1 METNVKQ
8 IKTTHK
14 MATSKIGKLLFTM
27 SIPAIFSMLIQALYN
42 IVDSLY
48 VSRITETNNELTALN
63 YAFPIQM
70 IVLAISLGIGVG
82 TSSVISRCLGAKKQK
97 KADDAA
103 KTGLII
109 TFFAYLITLGCSFFV
124 PKLFMMIYHD
134 SENIKHLSIQYLQIV
149 MAFSIGSYFEVV
161 ISKILQGT
169 GNMITPMIS
178 QLIGAITNIILD
190 PIMIYGIGPVPEMGV
205 KGAAY
210 ATVIG
215 QVASAI
221 LLFVFHMKLNKEFE
235 HDVKYMKPDSGI
247 IKEIYAIGLPAII
260 AQALMSI
267 MVYVMNLILKFSPSA
282 QTAYGLFYKVQQFV
296 LFLAFGLRDA
306 ITPIIAFAYGMR
318 SKKRIQDGIRYG
330 LLYTVVLMIL
340 GIAITE
346 IFPGAFATLFNAG
359 QSREYFIGAMRI
371 ISISFLFAGINVAY
385 QGIYQAL
392 NGGIESLVI
401 SLLRQLI
408 IILPLAG
415 IFSAFVRNGQA
426 GVSLIWWAFPITEI
440 IACLAGYVFLKKIR
454 KNRVDVLN

>member
-1 METNVKQ
+1 MKQ

-109 TFFAYLITLGCSFFV
+109 TFFAYLITLSCSFFV

-190 PIMIYGIGPVPEMGV
+190 PIY
-205 KGAAY
+205 
-210 ATVIG
+210 
-215 QVASAI
+215 
-221 LLFVFHMKLNKEFE
+221 
-235 HDVKYMKPDSGI
+235 
-247 IKEIYAIGLPAII
+247 
-260 AQALMSI
+260 
-267 MVYVMNLILKFSPSA
+267 FS
-282 QTAYGLFYKVQQFV
+282 
-296 LFLAFGLRDA
+296 
-306 ITPIIAFAYGMR
+306 
-318 SKKRIQDGIRYG
+318 
-330 LLYTVVLMIL
+330 
-340 GIAITE
+340 
-346 IFPGAFATLFNAG
+346 
-359 QSREYFIGAMRI
+359 SR
-371 ISISFLFAGINVAY
+371 
-385 QGIYQAL
+385 
-392 NGGIESLVI
+392 
-401 SLLRQLI
+401 
-408 IILPLAG
+408 
-415 IFSAFVRNGQA
+415 
-426 GVSLIWWAFPITEI
+426 
-440 IACLAGYVFLKKIR
+440 
-454 KNRVDVLN
+454 